1 MQKLNPNAIPY
12 NPATATATT
21 VPLFPH
27 HPPSPI
33 FLQTCFYYHPSPY
46 VPPTPNTYSHNF
58 HCYVPRPPLPHLLS
72 QSDLQESDRLGG
84 LDDQTTP
91 MVSFS
96 ARCFARGPR
105 RLNRSSQKGSCSRF
119 FWIPKVS
126 SSERK
131 SFAVVAP
138 PPDFEF
144 KEAAAGKTTVMLK
157 NIPNKFSKQEI
168 LDLLDE
174 HCRRENSKILEEGSA
189 ADSQLSEFDFLYLP
203 MDFLSGS
210 NLGYA
215 FVNFTSTVAASRLHR
230 EMHKKPWN
238 VYGSR
243 KVSEV
248 THAKIQGSEGLLKHF
263 KSSIFACCSP
273 EYLPVYFYPSRDGFR
288 RTKERL
294 VGKLVYQQ
302 AP

>member
-1 MQKLNPNAIPY
+1 MQKLNPNALPF
-12 NPATATATT
+12 NPASATAAT
-21 VPLFPH
+21 VPLIPH

-33 FLQTCFYYHPSPY
+33 FLQTCFFYPSPY

-58 HCYVPRPPLPHLLS
+58 HCYVPRSPLPHPSS
-72 QSDLQESDRLGG
+72 QSLQESDRLGG

-91 MVSFS
+91 IVSVS

-126 SSERK
+126 SSERT
-131 SFAVVAP
+131 SLAVVAP
-138 PPDFEF
+138 PLDFEF

-174 HCRRENSKILEEGSA
+174 HCRKENLKILEEGSA
-189 ADSQLSEFDFLYLP
+189 ADTQLSEFDFLYLP

-243 KVSEV
+243 KVSE
-248 THAKIQGSEGLLKHF
+248 GSDGLLKHF
-263 KSSIFACCSP
+263 KSSIFACCSA

>member
-1 MQKLNPNAIPY
+1 
-12 NPATATATT
+12 
-21 VPLFPH
+21 
-27 HPPSPI
+27 
-33 FLQTCFYYHPSPY
+33 
-46 VPPTPNTYSHNF
+46 
-58 HCYVPRPPLPHLLS
+58 
-72 QSDLQESDRLGG
+72 
-84 LDDQTTP
+84 
-91 MVSFS
+91 
-96 ARCFARGPR
+96 
-105 RLNRSSQKGSCSRF
+105 
-119 FWIPKVS
+119 
-126 SSERK
+126 
-131 SFAVVAP
+131 
-138 PPDFEF
+138 
-144 KEAAAGKTTVMLK
+144 MLK